1 MVIISHSGI
10 REKKHHLESV
20 LWLGAV
26 AHIGN
31 AHTWE
36 GDVGREGCF
45 KLKVSLVYDV
55 RLCRRKERR
64 KERGKENLPF

>member
-36 GDVGREGCF
+36 GEVGREGCF
-45 KLKVSLVYDV
+45 KLKVSLGNLV
-55 RLCRRKERR
+55 RLVSGLKER
-64 KERGKENLPF
+64 KGALKP